1 MRLCGR
7 SRVATRTTPA
17 RRHERVGQR
26 YSMTGA
32 RAAGPSRRH
41 LLLGG
46 AAGLATAGSLGGC
59 AAERAP
65 DAGATGRD
73 AAVERVTARR
83 RFRGRHQPGLDD
95 QPQPH
100 AAFVSCTL
108 AQPFDRDSL
117 ARLLRILTDDIE
129 RLMDGRGPLTEQ
141 EPEMASRTA
150 ALTITVGI
158 GPALVA
164 AAGQPVPQWLTGLP
178 GFAVDRLEPRWNG
191 GDLLLQIC
199 ADSPVTVAHAQRRLL
214 AGLRSLGGPAWV
226 QRGFREPFEG
236 PGTPMRNL
244 FGQIDGT
251 VQPEVRGSERDLLWV
266 GEDGPEWLRDGTTMV
281 IRRIRMDLDTWDA
294 VDRVGR
300 ENAIGRTLDTGAPL
314 SAPRASATETSDLA
328 AKDTEWADVCRG
340 VVTEADLQLAL
351 VAGDEDAVVRGRDG
365 RHPLVGVSGVVLEH
379 LGEAVGDACVDPE
392 PPHLGVPCDAG
403 AGSGDEGVVTVEGHA
418 AGGLRGE
425 GCEETRGVV
434 DLGEAVEL
442 VAGDVEQECVGGS
455 HDGGEAEGVG
465 LVELEDGDVGTC
477 PAREGQ
483 IAQQGGDDSPGE
495 VAPGWVGEDGAA
507 VGSQQRHEHLRRSRL
522 AVGSG
527 DDDDAT
533 ADVGQG
539 VREEGGVDPLDH
551 QARHRRPSTPLESR
565 RDPGGLAGNDGG
577 GGPLN
582 PPG

>member
-1 MRLCGR
+1 
-7 SRVATRTTPA
+7 
-17 RRHERVGQR
+17 
-26 YSMTGA
+26 MTGA

-425 GCEETRGVV
+425 GCEETRGVKRSSWSRATLSRSAWV
-434 DLGEAVEL
+434 GRTTAVKRRAWASSSSRTAMSARARPERGRSRSREEMTPL
-442 VAGDVEQECVGGS
+442 VKLLP
-455 HDGGEAEGVG
+455 VG
-465 LVELEDGDVGTC
+465 LVRTVRPWARSSATSIFVVVVLPLVPETMTMPPRTSARACARKAGSTRSTTRPGIADPPPPLNRAAIRAAL
-477 PAREGQ
+477 PAMT
-483 IAQQGGDDSPGE
+483 
-495 VAPGWVGEDGAA
+495 AA
-507 VGSQQRHEHLRRSRL
+507 VVL
-522 AVGSG
+522 
-527 DDDDAT
+527 
-533 ADVGQG
+533 
-539 VREEGGVDPLDH
+539 
-551 QARHRRPSTPLESR
+551 
-565 RDPGGLAGNDGG
+565 
-577 GGPLN
+577 
-582 PPG
+582 